1 MTAVPSRFRL
11 MPQGPVPHTAMVL
24 AAGLGQRMRPLT
36 QTRPKP
42 LIRVGGRPLID
53 WVFEHLADAGVEK
66 AVVNVHYL
74 ADQLEAHLKRAET
87 QVQVIVSDER
97 EQLLETGGGVAKA
110 LPLID
115 ADPFYVINA
124 DNLWVDGAANALRQ
138 LASQW
143 DDRTMDALLLLVPY
157 ARAEGYEGAGDFH
170 MDQMGRLRRRV
181 ERRLAP
187 HVFSGIQ
194 ILSKRLFTDLPEGPF
209 SLNLLY
215 DRAIEAGRLFGAQHA
230 GLWYHVGTAAA
241 IEETEAALARA

>member
-1 MTAVPSRFRL
+1 MTALPSRFRL
-11 MPQGPVPHTAMVL
+11 MPQGPIPTTAMVL

-36 QTRPKP
+36 RTRPKP

-53 WVFEHLADAGVEK
+53 WVIDHLADAGVGT

-74 ADQLEAHLKRAET
+74 ADQLEAHLKRADERLR
-87 QVQVIVSDER
+87 IMISDER

-143 DDRTMDALLLLVPY
+143 DDSVMDALLLLVPY

-187 HVFSGIQ
+187 YVFSGIQ

-215 DRAIEAGRLFGAQHA
+215 DRAMEAGRLFGAQHA
-230 GLWYHVGTAAA
+230 GLWYHVGTASA

>member
-1 MTAVPSRFRL
+1 MTAVPTRFRL
-11 MPQGPVPHTAMVL
+11 IPKGPVPATAMVL

-42 LIRVGGRPLID
+42 LIRVGGRALID
-53 WVFEHLADAGVEK
+53 WVIDHLADAGVGT

-74 ADQLEAHLKRAET
+74 ADQLEDHLKRRDER
-87 QVQVIVSDER
+87 VRIIISDER
-97 EQLLETGGGVAKA
+97 DQLLETGGGVAKA
-110 LPLID
+110 LPLIN

-124 DNLWVDGAANALRQ
+124 DNLWIDGAANALRQ

-143 DDRTMDALLLLVPY
+143 DDRVMDALLLLVPY

-187 HVFSGIQ
+187 YVFSGVQ
-194 ILSKRLFTDLPEGPF
+194 ILSKRLMADVPEGPF

-215 DRAIEAGRLFGAQHA
+215 NRAIESGRLFGAQHA

-241 IEETEAALARA
+241 IDETEAALARA